1 MVNRADYASWL
12 RKQSG
17 ANPSLEPDFP
27 CWTGIY
33 REIGPFRARFDRLDP
48 PIPRDSAGL
57 DPNSL
62 SSWAGISQA
71 ASSEPP
77 WADQRAT
84 FFDHGN
90 GLSAGISA
98 LGAASREGKTPLLS

>member
-33 REIGPFRARFDRLDP
+33 REIGHFAP
-48 PIPRDSAGL
+48 DSTGL
-57 DPNSL
+57 DRRSR
-62 SSWAGISQA
+62 GI
-71 ASSEPP
+71 PP
-77 WADQRAT
+77 ARTQ
-84 FFDHGN
+84 
-90 GLSAGISA
+90 I
-98 LGAASREGKTPLLS
+98 P